1 MNLIKEY
8 ISTITNEILG
18 NVICSFAFF
27 IATVI
32 NNLKLN
38 DFNFKHTGKNA
49 IEVMTVEN
57 GVAWWLL
64 SMSFI
69 LSIGAVVIIYFFF
82 KKWKEVKGY
91 SKITLLF
98 LGIFIFIFVIW
109 IIIAINN
116 PILQSALVVVLL
128 GAGAIYANE

>member
-1 MNLIKEY
+1 MNLLKEY

-57 GVAWWLL
+57 GIAWGLL

-69 LSIGAVVIIYFFF
+69 LSILAIGIIYFFF

-98 LGIFIFIFVIW
+98 LGIIIFIFVIW

-116 PILQSALVVVLL
+116 PILQSALVVILL

>member
-1 MNLIKEY
+1 MVKEY